1 MRSIHTIL
9 TCRVVLH
16 TRKQGNVTVVLG
28 DIMTVNE
35 ASTFTAVE
43 TLRFVGF
50 GNELGDL
57 VEAN

>member
-1 MRSIHTIL
+1 
-9 TCRVVLH
+9 VVLH